1 MAKSRQSLQD
11 SISKEEAGQL
21 RSGAVNGA
29 GLEVWDESDAYGH
42 SIVIGNEGR
51 PISRLVHA
59 ETGREHVLITAEKR
73 ILRWCDQS
81 PANRD
86 LAVYAHG
93 GLNDESASMDRIS
106 VLGPYFKA
114 NGIYPLFITWKSGL
128 LETLA
133 NILKDAIGRPQ
144 GSRLRTEGWRDV
156 FDDIGERISDANDYT
171 WEAIASGLQ
180 ARALWTEMKENAAR
194 AADAGGGTF
203 LLARHFVELRERYPE
218 LRIHLIG
225 HSAGA
230 IVLGELLDELRSQPV
245 DQKVQSMSLYA
256 PACTMDFAA
265 RKFGRAIEDGVLDRD
280 RVAMELLSDDNE
292 RDDNVVKIYRKSLL
306 YLVSRALEKN
316 HKTPLLGL
324 HSAWWNQDPQ
334 DYDHDTYDRDKEHPD
349 IVAWKDVW
357 QGGPDPLI
365 VEKREVVTSTE
376 RSAAGEGF
384 IKATHGSFD
393 NSIET
398 IDRTIRTILGR
409 NPPVAIDNLTGF

>member
-1 MAKSRQSLQD
+1 
-11 SISKEEAGQL
+11 
-21 RSGAVNGA
+21 
-29 GLEVWDESDAYGH
+29 
-42 SIVIGNEGR
+42 
-51 PISRLVHA
+51 
-59 ETGREHVLITAEKR
+59 
-73 ILRWCDQS
+73 
-81 PANRD
+81 
-86 LAVYAHG
+86 
-93 GLNDESASMDRIS
+93 
-106 VLGPYFKA
+106 
-114 NGIYPLFITWKSGL
+114 
-128 LETLA
+128 
-133 NILKDAIGRPQ
+133 
-144 GSRLRTEGWRDV
+144 
-156 FDDIGERISDANDYT
+156 
-171 WEAIASGLQ
+171 
-180 ARALWTEMKENAAR
+180 MKENAAR

-265 RKFGRAIEDGVLDRD
+265 RKLGRAIEDGVLDRD

-324 HSAWWNQDPQ
+324 HSAWWSQDPQ
-334 DYDHDTYDRDKEHPD
+334 DYDRDTYDRDKEHPD